1 MLSIKETKPPIVEF
15 KQVAVEDR
23 QATIDSGMLK
33 TKNENH
39 VFIHQPGQ
47 HQSVAVR
54 NAEEWLAQLKTQCAN
69 GQQPSKWYAAF
80 KEMYDDFLA
89 GRETPEQ
96 GFPIRS
102 WARLQ
107 AADVE
112 NFLSLKIRTV
122 EDVANMGEEAIK
134 NFGMNA
140 RLYQREAQAW
150 LKSGN
155 ENATRVVALEEENKR
170 LKEMLEQ
177 MADRVASLEEDKPK
191 RGRPA
196 RESEAA

>member
-1 MLSIKETKPPIVEF
+1 MLAIKDTKPPIVEF

-23 QATIDSGMLK
+23 AATIEAGMLK
-33 TKNENH
+33 TKNENR
-39 VFIHQPGQ
+39 VFVSQPGQ
-47 HQSVAVR
+47 HQHVVEK
-54 NAEEWLAQLKTQCAN
+54 NAEEWLAQLKSQCAN
-69 GQQPSKWYAAF
+69 DQQPRKWYPAF
-80 KEMYDDFLA
+80 KEMYDDFIA

-96 GFPIRS
+96 GMPVRS

-112 NFLSLKIRTV
+112 NFLALKIRTV

-140 RLYQREAQAW
+140 RALKQDAIAW

-155 ENATRVVALEEENKR
+155 ENATRVVALEAENKR
-170 LKEMLEQ
+170 LNETLDQ
-177 MADRVASLEEDKPK
+177 MAQRLASLEEDRPK

-196 RESEAA
+196 RESETN